1 MVAKQEKIT
10 IMLPTQVKQ
19 EIVKLKDDLKISM
32 NSIYQE
38 AIEEYVKKK
47 NREKLRKE
55 ASLMVDEY
63 NNNSEMIELANFEE
77 DIVEY

>member
-10 IMLPTQVKQ
+10 IILPAQIKQ

-55 ASLMVDEY
+55 ASLMVEEY

>member
-1 MVAKQEKIT
+1 MVVKQEKIT
-10 IMLPTQVKQ
+10 IILPTQIKQ
-19 EIVKLKDDLKISM
+19 EIVKLKDDLKVSM